1 MREKDYLQL
10 DLRLFD
16 GEGGAPSGAAGEGAA
31 GEGAAA
37 GNAAAESNVSAA
49 GRRRAS
55 ATVNPLE
62 NVKYGI
68 QEGEL
73 PAAGAEETE
82 SDATGDNAGSGGA
95 EGDTGADGET
105 PEGESFE
112 ELING
117 KYKGEFDKYV
127 QKIINQRFRETKA
140 LEKERASLAPI
151 LTVLADKYGK
161 DTRDTA
167 GILEAMQA
175 DDAIYEAKAME
186 RGMSVEQYRDFAR
199 VMNENRLL
207 RERYEADAE
216 RQKIEEIQAQWRAD
230 AEKTKEQFPQLD
242 FETELNNPDMTRLLG
257 AGVDFATAYQV
268 AHRDEISRGLL
279 RYTEQKARRDVVNS
293 IASRASRPP
302 ENGVRSQAAGVVK
315 TKVADFTKEDMQEI
329 RRRVRNGERIV
340 F

>member
-1 MREKDYLQL
+1 MRKKEYLQL

-16 GEGGAPSGAAGEGAA
+16 GEGGAPSGAAGDGAA

-37 GNAAAESNVSAA
+37 GGAAATENVSAA

-55 ATVNPLE
+55 VTVNPLE

-68 QEGEL
+68 QEEM

-82 SDATGDNAGSGGA
+82 KNATGSDNEGGSAEKGSTEADGGA
-95 EGDTGADGET
+95 ADGEN
-105 PEGESFE
+105 FE
-112 ELING
+112 NLING
-117 KYKGEFDKYV
+117 KYKGEFDRYV

-140 LEKERASLAPI
+140 LEKERESIAPI
-151 LTVLADKYGK
+151 ITVLADKYGK

-167 GILEAMQA
+167 GILAAMQA
-175 DDAIYEAKAME
+175 DDAIYEAQALE
-186 RGMSVEQYRDFAR
+186 HGMSVEQYRDFAR

-207 RERYEADAE
+207 REQYEADAE
-216 RQKIEEIQAQWRAD
+216 RRQIEEIHAQWRAD
-230 AEKTKEQFPQLD
+230 AERTKEQFPQLN
-242 FETELNNPDMTRLLG
+242 FEEELNNPDMARLLG
-257 AGVDFATAYQV
+257 AGVDFGTAYQV
-268 AHRDEISRGLL
+268 AHRDEINRGLL

-302 ENGVRSQAAGVVK
+302 ENGIKSQASGVVK
-315 TKVADFTKEDMQEI
+315 SKVADLTKDDMQEI